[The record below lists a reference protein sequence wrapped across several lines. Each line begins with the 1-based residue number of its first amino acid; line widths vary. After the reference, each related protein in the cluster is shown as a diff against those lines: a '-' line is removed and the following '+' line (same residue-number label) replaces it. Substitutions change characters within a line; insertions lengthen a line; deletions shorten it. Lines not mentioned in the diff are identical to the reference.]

1 MSSPQARFLNRF
13 DRIWSQA
20 RRVQLVQALCWGL
33 LFALAGLGLL
43 AAVDYAVELSHL
55 LRVIGLSIVGIASL
69 GLIVALVVASLRRW
83 RRTATAA
90 TIEEVFPQLGQR
102 IRTTVQFGE
111 MSSDEIQHEGV
122 ATTLITALEDD
133 TVKLAQPLPLDA
145 VIPWKSLAVA
155 SMLAAM
161 VGLAFTGASAVDWQW
176 RTAAKRTLL
185 AEDPYTS
192 IAVEPGNCSVRE
204 GESQAVKITVDGR
217 VGDHITFRSRRL
229 DEENSQWREESIPL
243 EDAEQAEE
251 HKHVFHVPLD
261 RVKHPL
267 EYRVASGSTQTESY
281 RVAVL
286 YPLKVVQIQTKVQ
299 PPAYTGIGEQ
309 ISEGGNITA
318 LEGSRARIEIELDRA
333 PASGS
338 LELQDMSVRRGETP
352 PEPQQVPLIV
362 EGNKLTAELTITRDQ
377 TFSILAK
384 AQDGMELAENKH
396 RIRAR
401 KDEPPHVWFETP
413 AEALEVH
420 TLAEVLMRIRASDDF
435 GLSRAG
441 VMFEVNN
448 EEEYPLLSEDFAA
461 VAAAAEEVEQTGS
474 LSPKTRATLE
484 KTLPLEHFALTQQ
497 DSIMYYAFAEDIRPD
512 NPQRTESDLRFIDIR
527 PFRRTYR
534 ALESGDGMPGGNQGP
549 QLKSLE
555 ELISRQRYA
564 LNRTIQI
571 SRRFERSQQADL
583 SGIDNVIK
591 FEGDLA
597 KSTRELAE
605 GLIARGID
613 ETELLFQAETS
624 MLAATDSLSAGSYDT
639 STLQMRDALKSLI
652 EGRNRLQ
659 ILIQKNRNRQQLAAL
674 RAFDRMQQQKLR
686 RPKSDEQQAKEIAQR
701 LEQLADKEEM
711 LYQMVASLVGGGLV
725 DPNRTADAQTGEQKK
740 PDENPEGEQKPS
752 SAQASNDA
760 DENTAEKTAGDE
772 TTPGGEKRKM
782 PTMDELE
789 DQQLDVASEAR
800 EVEKKLAK
808 LPKATDL
815 AKQRIGT
822 AAKSAED
829 AAGSLAKGSNDDAQK
844 SIHEAAGTFREL
856 AEQVRALLEEEQAQQ
871 IAAAQQMAAELAR
884 RQDDFADK
892 LANAEGS
899 GGIGKPKE
907 EDEDGLSEEEKKR
920 RGEEEKKAAEE
931 RKIGL
936 GADAEDIA
944 AKAKTLADVLAA
956 AAGSDRPEDQ
966 QGAEKLKAIAGELHL
981 QSVIDRLQNLPD
993 QVGNGDE
1000 EDAQANAGDGAER
1013 MEAAAEKLS
1022 ALHRVIVTPQVDE
1035 LAKVEQKITALS
1047 EALEQLETDTEV
1059 AGWHNDANDLL
1070 DDLDQAGIDEDQRKP
1085 FVEEMKRIGWGN
1097 TNDRKQN
1104 WVLVD
1109 GLYRSPASYRVH
1121 LLRLQTAVQ
1130 ARMQE
1135 LMLGDLLDSGD
1146 EPIPPQYQDLVD
1158 RYYQVLSRRNKT
1170 SGSSSKQSSNAE

>member
-55 LRVIGLSIVGIASL
+55 LRLIGLSIVGIAAV

-122 ATTLITALEDD
+122 ATTLVTALEDD
-133 TVKLAQPLPLDA
+133 TIKLAQPLPLDA

-155 SMLAAM
+155 SMLAAI

-192 IAVEPGNCSVRE
+192 ITVNPGNCSVRE
-204 GESQAVKITVDGR
+204 GESQVVEVTVDGR
-217 VGDHITFRSRRL
+217 VGESITFRSRRL
-229 DEENSQWREESIPL
+229 DEENSQWREEAIPL
-243 EDAEQAEE
+243 EDAEQPEP
-251 HKHVFHVPLD
+251 HRFVFHVPLD

-267 EYRVASGSTQTESY
+267 EYRIAAGSSQTEAY
-281 RVAVL
+281 RVEVL

-318 LEGSRARIEIELDRA
+318 LEGSLARIEIELDRA

-338 LELQDMSVRRGETP
+338 LELQEMSVRRGETP
-352 PEPQQVPLIV
+352 PEPQQVPLVV
-362 EGNKLTAELTITRDQ
+362 EGNKLTAELTITCDQ

-384 AQDGMELAENKH
+384 SQDGMELAENKH

-413 AEALEVH
+413 GEALEVH

-461 VAAAAEEVEQTGS
+461 VAAAAEEVEQTGG

-484 KTLPLEHFALTQQ
+484 KTLPLEHFALSQQ

-534 ALESGDGMPGGNQGP
+534 ALESGDGMPAGNQGP

-591 FEGDLA
+591 FEGELA

-659 ILIQKNRNRQQLAAL
+659 ILIQKNRDRQQLASL
-674 RAFDRMQQQKLR
+674 RSFDRMQQQKLR
-686 RPKSDEQQAKEIAQR
+686 RPKSDEEQAKEIAQR
-701 LEQLADKEEM
+701 LEQLADKEDM
-711 LYQMVASLVGGGLV
+711 LYQMVASMVGGGLV
-725 DPNRTADAQTGEQKK
+725 DPNSKTDGEAGEKK
-740 PDENPEGEQKPS
+740 PSEKREGEQEPS
-752 SAQASNDA
+752 STNASNEPHQNREEKSAGEEQSPD
-760 DENTAEKTAGDE
+760 AEK
-772 TTPGGEKRKM
+772 RQR

-789 DQQLDVASEAR
+789 NQQLDVASEAR
-800 EVEKKLAK
+800 EVEKALAK

-822 AAKSAED
+822 AAKLAED

-844 SIHEAAGTFREL
+844 SIHQAGGAFREL

-907 EDEDGLSEEEKKR
+907 EDESGLSEEEKQR
-920 RGEEEKKAAEE
+920 REEAEKKAEEE
-931 RKIGL
+931 RRVGL
-936 GADAEDIA
+936 GGAAQEIAE
-944 AKAKTLADVLAA
+944 KAKTLQDVLAA
-956 AAGSDRPEDQ
+956 AAGSDKPEDQ
-966 QGAEKLKAIAGELHL
+966 EGAEKIKAIAGELDL
-981 QSVIDRLQNLPD
+981 QSVIDRLQKLPD
-993 QVGNGDE
+993 QVGSGDE
-1000 EDAQANAGDGAER
+1000 EDAKAIAGDGSER
-1013 MEAAAEKLS
+1013 MEAAAEKLGE
-1022 ALHRVIVTPQVDE
+1022 LHRVIVTPQVDE
-1035 LAKVEQKITALS
+1035 LAKVEEKITVLTDD
-1047 EALEQLETDTEV
+1047 LEELQTETEV
-1059 AGWHNDANDLL
+1059 AGWHNNANALL
-1070 DDLDQAGIDEDQRKP
+1070 DDLDQVGIDEEQRKP
-1085 FVEEMKRIGWGN
+1085 FEEEMKRIGWGN
-1097 TNDRKQN
+1097 TTDRKQN

-1109 GLYRSPASYRVH
+1109 GVYRSPASYRMH
-1121 LLRLQTAVQ
+1121 LLRLQSAVQ
-1130 ARMQE
+1130 TRMQE

-1158 RYYQVLSRRNKT
+1158 RYYQVLSRRNKA
-1170 SGSSSKQSSNAE
+1170 SGLSPKKSSNAE